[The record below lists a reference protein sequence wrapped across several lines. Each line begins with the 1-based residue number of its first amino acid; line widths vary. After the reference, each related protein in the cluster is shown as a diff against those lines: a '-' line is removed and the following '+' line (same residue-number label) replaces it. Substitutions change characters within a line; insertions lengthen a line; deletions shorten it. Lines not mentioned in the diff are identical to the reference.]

1 MRCWH
6 SLTSL
11 LANDHNVVQLYL
23 YNIRTLS
30 EEIYFV
36 RRRAAER
43 SATAR
48 QWRRPEASMSSGFI
62 DDNKVL

>member
-6 SLTSL
+6 SLASL

-36 RRRAAER
+36 RRRAAKR

-48 QWRRPEASMSSGFI
+48 QGRRPEASMYIGI
-62 DDNKVL
+62 HR